1 MDATDRLI
9 KQTTRQFSPLKI
21 SGVDD
26 FVFPNRSGVLE
37 NVRMHG
43 CLWTSDG
50 TSAYL
55 KTDSGTTILT
65 INLTTGNMT
74 LGGTQKR
81 VICTKVVG
89 A

>member
-1 MDATDRLI
+1 MIDCIKPANATKNTDSIFHETVQAPNLCPVLKEIRLAGVI
-9 KQTTRQFSPLKI
+9 I
-21 SGVDD
+21 S
-26 FVFPNRSGVLE
+26 
-37 NVRMHG
+37 
-43 CLWTSDG
+43 SDG
-50 TSAYL
+50 TDL
-55 KTDSGTTILT
+55 TFKTTAGTTITT